1 MPGATR
7 RMSRTRAAVTGR
19 MTRFPL
25 GISALCGALALTA
38 CQSAY
43 APAAPAHADLRAELV
58 LRSEPGPPPGPDG
71 LCWGT
76 DVTPAVIETVTD
88 QEEVEPATFAEGG
101 TMLTPASYRSV
112 THQKIVQDRAEVWFR
127 APCPAMM
134 TADFIATLQRALKA
148 RGLYRL
154 ALTGVMDAP
163 TRDAIRRFQAPLG
176 FDSPVLTLAAARDLG
191 LVAADPGR

>member
-1 MPGATR
+1 M
-7 RMSRTRAAVTGR
+7 
-19 MTRFPL
+19 
-25 GISALCGALALTA
+25 ALAA

-43 APAAPAHADLRAELV
+43 APAAPGHADLAAELV
-58 LRSEPGPPPGPDG
+58 QRAESGPPPGEEG
-71 LCWGT
+71 ICWGN

-88 QEEVEPATFAEGG
+88 QELAAPATLAADG
-101 TMLTPASYRSV
+101 TVLTPASYRSV

-127 APCPAMM
+127 APCPAVM

-154 ALTGVMDAP
+154 ALTGAMDGP

-176 FDSPVLTLAAARDLG
+176 FDSPLLTLAAARDLG
-191 LVAADPGR
+191 LVAADPVRQ